1 MLATVRTTPSLGL
14 RIFTLRTVV
23 AVSESDISLGL
34 SLARIPIS
42 TGNCS
47 PLDLSSEMSFKVLT
61 KPDAGSTAND
71 SRTRSKFDSDISYL
85 EEIRGFF
92 LIKNHH

>member
-23 AVSESDISLGL
+23 AVSESEMSLGL
-34 SLARIPIS
+34 SLARMPIS

-47 PLDLSSEMSFKVLT
+47 PLDLNSDMSFKVLT
-61 KPDAGSTAND
+61 KPDTGSTAKD
-71 SRTRSKFDSDISYL
+71 SRTRSKLDSDISYL
-85 EEIRGFF
+85 ERRGFF
-92 LIKNHH
+92 YKITF